1 MGKPLEYPVRTRAGV
16 WASRLVAR
24 PKSFVKILEFFFADF
39 DVSSYLKIEIFL
51 ENFWILFFWSAGRP
65 VGGVGVGLG
74 SAGVQLDRSWAPAG
88 RGLKQDLAQAELE
101 ISWDGLG

>member
-1 MGKPLEYPVRTRAGV
+1 M
-16 WASRLVAR
+16 AR
-24 PKSFVKILEFFFADF
+24 PKSFVKILEKKFRRFRCFI
-39 DVSSYLKIEIFL
+39 VPKNRNIFGKFL
-51 ENFWILFFWSAGRP
+51 DLFFWSAGRP

-74 SAGVQLDRSWAPAG
+74 SAGVKLDRSWAPAG